1 MVPGSGMPPGAAW
14 AAARRWLDC
23 SNLMFLQGWNRG
35 WGSDYW
41 YKLRRTKI
49 WCMILNNFGR
59 F

>member
-49 WCMILNNFGR
+49 WCMIL
-59 F
+59 